1 MSTMS
6 RGQIQDMIQKFAS
19 ENPSYRDAL
28 INDPKSVLEKQLN
41 TSLPNDVSVK
51 AVVETADTTYVV
63 VPHIPGEG
71 ELSDTDLE
79 RVAGGLGDKEANCD
93 EAPGVANTMTIIN
106 L

>member
-1 MSTMS
+1 MT
-6 RGQIQDMIQKFAS
+6 RGQIQDMIQKFAT
-19 ENPSYRDAL
+19 ENPQYRDAL
-28 INDPKSVLEKQLN
+28 IADPKAVVEKQLN
-41 TSLPNDVSVK
+41 TSLPGDVTVK
-51 AVVETADTTYVV
+51 AVVESAETTYVI
-63 VPHIPGEG
+63 VPHVPGDG